1 MLTRRNISIV
11 FNCLKIRLGQLSP
24 IVKDRRP
31 AGAEPDVAQPLGESL
46 DHLEAEADAVLAFI
60 FVLRRTFFILPDDGS
75 GGNRTDIKNVIDL
88 IFTFIT

>member
-11 FNCLKIRLGQLSP
+11 FNYLKRRLGQLSP

-60 FVLRRTFFILPDDGS
+60 FVLRGDARYHTTSWQILRDVFCEHLLRKDS
-75 GGNRTDIKNVIDL
+75 DKK
-88 IFTFIT
+88 